1 MEIPY
6 QIRLESLTQLLQ
18 LLSDCVNEELMYEDT
33 LQLSLETK
41 VAYLTH
47 VLQRQL
53 DQNLVSKADQT
64 MVLEFLKQHFSDS
77 PVTTLVNQ
85 EDKHI
90 IN

>member
-6 QIRLESLTQLLQ
+6 QIRLESLAHLLQ
-18 LLSDCVNEELMYEDT
+18 LLSDCVNAELMYEDT
-33 LQLSLETK
+33 PQLSLETK
-41 VAYLTH
+41 QAYLTH
-47 VLQRQL
+47 ILQRLLNQH
-53 DQNLVSKADQT
+53 LVSKADQT
-64 MVLEFLKQHFSDS
+64 MVLEFLKQHFSNS